1 MSRFEGKFAVISGGA
16 SGMGATTAKRFVEEG
31 GSVITLD
38 INKELGNKI
47 SEEIG
52 ESCEFFQADV
62 SKAEDWKRL
71 EEHLGNRF
79 NEITSVINAAGISEP
94 GTIEDETIEHWER
107 VHAINGTSVFL
118 GCQFAVKAM
127 KERKGSIVNFAS
139 SLATR
144 PKPFVISY
152 NYSKAGVLVL
162 TRTVALHCAEMG
174 YDIRCNAV
182 QPGAINTPM
191 MQRYVEAAE
200 DPDQQLSEFAAS
212 HPMNRVGEPDEVVS
226 AVLFLASDDSSF
238 TTGDSISVDGGVIAI

>member
-16 SGMGATTAKRFVEEG
+16 SGMGAATAKRFVEEG
-31 GSVITLD
+31 GAVITLD

-52 ESCEFFQADV
+52 DSCEFFQADV
-62 SKAEDWKRL
+62 AKAEDWKRL

-94 GTIEDETIEHWER
+94 ATIEDETIEHWER

>member
-1 MSRFEGKFAVISGGA
+1 
-16 SGMGATTAKRFVEEG
+16 MGAAAAKRFVEEG